1 METILTILP
10 YRLKDIEKTAMK
22 TRMILTTLLLTLFAT
37 IGLAQAPAQNKVLYP
52 PGPDSQEQP
61 GVPKGELIRFNFEE
75 SKIFPGTFREV
86 TVYVPA
92 QYDPAQP
99 ACLYVNQDG
108 VQYKAPTVFDNLI
121 HRKEMPVT
129 IGVFVM
135 HGRVRAANPDGA
147 LDRFN
152 RSYEYD
158 GVGDN
163 YARFLIDELL
173 PAVEKMKTA
182 DGRPIRLS
190 KKAADRAIGGSSS
203 GAICAFTAAWER
215 PDSFSRVFSAIGTYV
230 GLRGGDHY
238 HSLVRKFEPK
248 PIRVFLQDGANDSNS
263 YAGDWFMANQTLYRA
278 LVFGGYEVEKVW
290 GEGAHSSEHATA
302 IFPDA
307 MRWLSW

>member
-203 GAICAFTAAWER
+203 GATT
-215 PDSFSRVFSAIGTYV
+215 PP
-230 GLRGGDHY
+230 L
-238 HSLVRKFEPK
+238 
-248 PIRVFLQDGANDSNS
+248 
-263 YAGDWFMANQTLYRA
+263 
-278 LVFGGYEVEKVW
+278 
-290 GEGAHSSEHATA
+290 AT
-302 IFPDA
+302 
-307 MRWLSW
+307 